1 VEIEAKRSNKNEAV
15 VLEKEKADLGEF
27 RIDEIKKEANTKQA
41 KPVNL
46 TTKAEKNVKNANN

>member
-1 VEIEAKRSNKNEAV
+1 MEIEAKRSNKNEAV
-15 VLEKEKADLGEF
+15 VLEKEKADLSEF

-41 KPVNL
+41 KQVNL